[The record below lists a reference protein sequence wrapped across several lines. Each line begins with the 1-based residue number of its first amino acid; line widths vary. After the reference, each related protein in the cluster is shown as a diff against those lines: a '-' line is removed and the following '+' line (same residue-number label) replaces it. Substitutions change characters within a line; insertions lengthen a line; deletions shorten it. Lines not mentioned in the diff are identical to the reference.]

1 MVQHGKVPFLLGGP
15 CLLLLARCFLAG
27 IFGVYGSLAMGIAL
41 WMIFWWITRPVALTV
56 TALLPVVANAFFAL
70 APMDQM
76 LAQYASSSIV
86 LLFAATLLTLPW
98 ERIGLD
104 HRIALRC
111 LAFIGPTMKSQIT
124 VWFLAAVLFSVVLP
138 NAVVVAVFTPTA
150 LAMLKATGC
159 EGKDPAAGP
168 ILCAIVFGAAVG
180 GVGTPVG
187 GAMDVIAANLYQQAT
202 GQEFLFT
209 QWFLDFLPYLLLSA
223 GCTLGVQLLLPEP
236 VHQLQGTREYF
247 LQECRRMGPLK
258 RDEKICLGLFA
269 LALAGS
275 FLRPLYA
282 AALPGLLPAYL
293 YGSLGFLLFFL
304 EGEDGRPLLSWE
316 YAQQHMIWGVLILF
330 AGGLAM
336 GNLLEASGA
345 NRSLAQWTASQAPSP
360 GLPLIAGIVCLAAFL
375 SEVSSITI
383 SAALMVPLVISYTQS
398 AGLPLLPYW
407 MAAVMGFNGAFLLPT
422 GIRAIPCGAGLSS
435 RDLFRRGLPGFAVRL
450 LCAVGMGWLA
460 GLG

>member
-150 LAMLKATGC
+150 LAMLKAAGC

-202 GQEFLFT
+202 G
-209 QWFLDFLPYLLLSA
+209 
-223 GCTLGVQLLLPEP
+223 
-236 VHQLQGTREYF
+236 
-247 LQECRRMGPLK
+247 
-258 RDEKICLGLFA
+258 
-269 LALAGS
+269 
-275 FLRPLYA
+275 
-282 AALPGLLPAYL
+282 
-293 YGSLGFLLFFL
+293 
-304 EGEDGRPLLSWE
+304 
-316 YAQQHMIWGVLILF
+316 
-330 AGGLAM
+330 
-336 GNLLEASGA
+336 
-345 NRSLAQWTASQAPSP
+345 
-360 GLPLIAGIVCLAAFL
+360 
-375 SEVSSITI
+375 
-383 SAALMVPLVISYTQS
+383 
-398 AGLPLLPYW
+398 
-407 MAAVMGFNGAFLLPT
+407 
-422 GIRAIPCGAGLSS
+422 
-435 RDLFRRGLPGFAVRL
+435 
-450 LCAVGMGWLA
+450 
-460 GLG
+460 